1 MKIAPSE
8 PRAGRRSSRSE
19 PVILFSIAGQ
29 VFAINANAIQ
39 EIRTTDSISAAATEI
54 SVPGI
59 SKVRH
64 RLRRGQR
71 NFHIVNGYAH
81 FGLPAS
87 RPTQVVVLR
96 NQRIAVLV
104 DSIDRMETM
113 TFLMALPPGFCGP
126 ERLWYRGV
134 TLIGENVVPV
144 VNPTGFLTEQ
154 EVGQLDTAAEANAAD
169 ADPGAAAGAMNQ
181 ESAERTQ

>member
-1 MKIAPSE
+1 VKIAPSE
-8 PRAGRRSSRSE
+8 SRAGRRSSRSE

-39 EIRTTDSISAAATEI
+39 EIRTTDSISAAATDV
-54 SVPGI
+54 SASGI

-64 RLRRGQR
+64 RLRRGHK
-71 NFHIVNGYAH
+71 NYNVVNGCAH

-96 NQRIAVLV
+96 NHQIAVLV

-113 TFLMALPPGFCGP
+113 TFLMALPPGFGGP
-126 ERLWYRGV
+126 ERLWYRGI
-134 TLIGENVVPV
+134 TLVAQNVVPV
-144 VNPTGFLTEQ
+144 VNPAGFLTEQ
-154 EVGQLDTAAEANAAD
+154 EIAQLD
-169 ADPGAAAGAMNQ
+169 AAAGADAADASAAVMNH
-181 ESAERTQ
+181 ESAEQMQ